1 MLCNKK
7 TILKDPHNSWK
18 AVEPLYGPAAAMRPP
33 FMSDRGVGGLGLIEF
48 LYVSANGSSA
58 KRRGAD
64 MCL

>member
-33 FMSDRGVGGLGLIEF
+33 FMSDGGWGG
-48 LYVSANGSSA
+48 SA
-58 KRRGAD
+58 
-64 MCL
+64 